1 MPESSVTVESL
12 KATLR
17 EIREIAR
24 TGSTNPSAFFQI
36 YDLAGDALQSTVAS
50 GIVDEAIRMARLRAA
65 AVREEAR

>member
-24 TGSTNPSAFFQI
+24 TGSTNPSAFLQI
-36 YDLAGDALQSTVAS
+36 YDLASDAIDATISSQ
-50 GIVDEAIRMARLRAA
+50 IVDEAIRMARLRAA